1 MGVVH
6 KFVNPKSDGPDPT
19 VVRPSNWND
28 NHAVTEDVSVIAINT
43 TAVAG
48 NTYVFTASLT
58 LTLPP
63 SPAAGDFVK
72 WVDRSGTTTC
82 VIGRNALNIMGLAE
96 NMNLDALNTY
106 GQLTYA
112 DATRGWVLTS

>member
-6 KFVNPKSDGPDPT
+6 KFVSPKSDGPDGT

-28 NHAVTEDVSVIAINT
+28 THTITEDVSVISINT
-43 TAVAG
+43 NAVAG
-48 NTYVFTASLT
+48 GTYVFTASLT

-63 SPAAGDFVK
+63 TPSAGDFVK
-72 WVDRSGTTTC
+72 WSDRSGTTTC

-96 NMNLDALNTY
+96 NLNLDAANTS

-112 DATRGWVLTS
+112 DATRGWVLT

>member
-6 KFVNPKSDGPDPT
+6 KFVSAKSDGPDAS

-28 NHAVTEDVSVIAINT
+28 THTVTEDVSVISTDT
-43 TAVAG
+43 TAVSG
-48 NTYVFTASLT
+48 GTYVFTASLT

-63 SPAAGDFVK
+63 SPSAGHFVK
-72 WVDRSGTTTC
+72 WSDRSGTTTC

-96 NMNLDALNTY
+96 NLNLDVANTS

-112 DATRGWVLTS
+112 DATRGWVLT